1 MLSDKFIALGE
12 KYNTIRE
19 HVAAPYMRKS
29 FFLSSVPQKAEI
41 TVCGLGFYVL
51 WINGENITKGALAP
65 YISNPD
71 QIMYYDRYD
80 VTDKLNKGENVIGLM
95 LGNGMQNADTHVWD
109 FDKNAFRSAP
119 KVALSFEADG
129 KTMFEADDGFTCHPS
144 PVTYDDLRA
153 GERYDARL
161 EIPGWLLPGF
171 DDKDWL
177 KPVSVPSNKG
187 EKRICTA
194 SPVLKQKELKPVS
207 VRRTLANHYVYD
219 FGENNSGVARLKI
232 KGKCGQTV
240 RIIFGEIANDEGV
253 DQSNISFGPETI
265 SGYIQHIEY
274 TLKGGGTEEYTPFFT
289 YFGFR
294 YAEVSGITPQ
304 QAGLD
309 LLTYVVLSGDMPS
322 CGEFVTSDETVNRIQ
337 DITLRSDYSNFYYF
351 PTDCPHREKNGWTG
365 DAALSAQQFLMNFDA
380 EASLAEWM
388 RCICRAQREDGALP
402 GIVPT
407 GGWGFKWGSGPAWD
421 IAIVA
426 IPYML
431 YRINGN
437 LDCFKES
444 ADSIYKYIEYIPTVL
459 NKDGLAEYGLI
470 DWCEVNSLNS
480 TPLVITD
487 TLTLLNL
494 CDMAEKLFI
503 AAGDKKR
510 AENCKKLF
518 LNLKSAFRK
527 KHMDLK
533 TKSVIPATQSGQ
545 AMAMYYG
552 AFDKE
557 EMPEA
562 LIRLKELIAKY
573 DGHFQVGV
581 LGARVLFRVLSDMG
595 EAELAYSMITRPDF
609 PSYGWQVTMGFTA
622 LLESIKKLTVKA
634 PFTECLFE
642 DGSVGGRSLN
652 HHFWGD
658 VSGWFYETIG
668 GLRINPCLTSWRDVV
683 IDPCFIKS
691 LDYAKATH
699 VYKGI
704 GTLTVE
710 WKRENEKIKLTVTVP
725 EGINATYSKTGKKLS
740 AGVNEIIV

>member
-1 MLSDKFIALGE
+1 MLSDKFISMGE
-12 KYNTIRE
+12 KYNTIRD

-29 FFLSSVPQKAEI
+29 FNLSAIPEKAEI

-65 YISNPD
+65 YMSNPD
-71 QIMYYDRYD
+71 QVMYYDRYD
-80 VTDKLNKGENVIGLM
+80 VTEKLKRDENVIGLM

-109 FDKNAFRSAP
+109 FHKNAFRSSP
-119 KVALSFEADG
+119 KAALAFTADG
-129 KTMFEADDGFTCHPS
+129 KLMFEADDGFTCHAS

-161 EIPGWLLPGF
+161 EIPGWNLPGF
-171 DDKDWL
+171 DDKDWT
-177 KPVSVPSNKG
+177 KPHSVPANKG

-194 SPVLKQKELKPVS
+194 DRIIARKELKAVS
-207 VRRTLANHYVYD
+207 VRRTLANTYVYD

-232 KGKCGQTV
+232 NGRRGQTV
-240 RIIFGEIANDEGV
+240 RIIFGEIANEEGV
-253 DQSNISFGPETI
+253 DQSNISFGPETTP
-265 SGYIQHIEY
+265 GYIQHLEY
-274 TLKGGGTEEYTPFFT
+274 TLKGGGTEEYTPYFT
-289 YFGFR
+289 YFGYR

-309 LLTYVVLSGDMPS
+309 LLTYVVLSGDMDA
-322 CGEFVTSDETVNRIQ
+322 CGEFVCDDETVNRIQ

-365 DAALSAQQFLMNFDA
+365 DASLSAQQFLMNFDA
-380 EASLAEWM
+380 EANLVEWM
-388 RCICRAQREDGALP
+388 RCICRAQRDDGALP

-407 GGWGFKWGSGPAWD
+407 GGWGFDWGSGPAWD
-421 IAIVA
+421 IAIVT

-431 YRINGN
+431 YRLNGN

-444 ADSIYKYIEYIPTVL
+444 ADSIYKYINYIPTVL
-459 NKDGLAEYGLI
+459 NKDGLAEYGLE

-480 TPLVITD
+480 TPLVISD

-494 CDMAEKLFI
+494 CDMAEKLFL
-503 AAGDKKR
+503 AAGDDKK
-510 AENCKKLF
+510 AATCKALFTKL
-518 LNLKSAFRK
+518 KAAFREK
-527 KHMDLK
+527 YIDLN
-533 TKSVIPATQSGQ
+533 TKSVVPATQCGQ

-552 AFDKE
+552 AFEKDE
-557 EMPEA
+557 LPEA

-642 DGSVGGRSLN
+642 DGGKGGRSLN

-658 VSGWFYETIG
+658 VSGWFYEALG
-668 GLRINPCLTSWRDVV
+668 GIRINPRLTSYRDVE
-683 IDPCFIKS
+683 IAPCFIKA
-691 LDYAKATH
+691 LNRVKATH
-699 VYKGI
+699 VFKGT
-704 GTLTVE
+704 GELKVE
-710 WKRENEKIKLTVTVP
+710 WVRVKEGVKVTVTVP
-725 EGINATYSKTGKKLS
+725 EGINAIYAPTGRKLNV
-740 AGVNEIIV
+740 GVNEFTI